1 MLYNVHVHVVITCL
15 LIVRSSLK
23 SVCTNT
29 IQHSTILVK
38 KKEKDSSF
46 LQMCTGIVKVV
57 RISVVLITLLSDS
70 NNITPYVLYVHINHI

>member
-1 MLYNVHVHVVITCL
+1 MSQPNMNDLDLVMYAVQCACTCGNHL
-15 LIVRSSLK
+15 FTDCSSLK

-38 KKEKDSSF
+38 KKEKDCSF

-57 RISVVLITLLSDS
+57 RISVVLIRL
-70 NNITPYVLYVHINHI
+70 